1 MAVSM
6 EPEENDGLVKGTG
19 RKKKV
24 HQLYEIKLGL
34 DTLLWRER
42 DKKTANSQWAKA
54 KA

>member
-1 MAVSM
+1 MMGWLKAQT
-6 EPEENDGLVKGTG
+6 E
-19 RKKKV
+19 KKKV

-42 DKKTANSQWAKA
+42 DKEAANSQWAKA